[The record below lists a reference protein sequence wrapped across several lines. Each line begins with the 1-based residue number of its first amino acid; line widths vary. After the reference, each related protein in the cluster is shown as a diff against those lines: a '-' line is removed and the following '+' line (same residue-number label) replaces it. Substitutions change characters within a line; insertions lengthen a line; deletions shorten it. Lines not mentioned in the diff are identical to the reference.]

1 MNKILIDNYPLIVSY
16 CINNYSRYEYKY
28 DSIEDMISILT
39 IEVLDKLKYYNK
51 DISKI
56 STYIYMILDNKV
68 NDYTKFKNKYNNNVI
83 LESIVD
89 DYNFID
95 SLYEVDTLDEI
106 LPLLEDITKDYY
118 LYGKLLK
125 EIAEEKQVTIQA
137 ISSRIQRNIDRI
149 KNKLK

>member
-106 LPLLEDITKDYY
+106 IPLLEDITKDYY

>member
-83 LESIVD
+83 LESIDVGR
-89 DYNFID
+89 YYPNQI
-95 SLYEVDTLDEI
+95 SELEL
-106 LPLLEDITKDYY
+106 LPNSVKDRQAY
-118 LYGKLLK
+118 LYQMFCLRKARK
-125 EIAEEKQVTIQA
+125 EKVNNE
-137 ISSRIQRNIDRI
+137 NI
-149 KNKLK
+149 